1 MAKYSIGVDYG
12 SLSGRAVLVD
22 VETGEELA
30 TSILEYPHAVMETQL
45 PDGTTLGVD
54 WALQHPQD
62 YLDVLGHTVPSV
74 LKQANVSADDVI
86 GVGIDFTA
94 CTVLPVK
101 EDGTPLCFID
111 KYKSEPHAYVK
122 LWKHHAAQDKA
133 NQLNETAARLGE
145 KWLGR
150 YGGKISS
157 EWLFPKLW
165 QILDENET
173 LYNEMDYFIEAAD
186 WVVWQLT
193 GAQTRN
199 SCTAGYKAIWH
210 KQDEYPSKEFFKEL
224 DPRLENVVED
234 KLNCP
239 VTPIGVKAGEI
250 CEAAAALTGL
260 KVGTAVAIANVDAH
274 VCVPAVKID
283 GARKMLAI
291 IGTSTCHMLLG
302 DEEHEVPGMCGVV
315 EDGILPGFY
324 GYEAGQSCVG
334 DHFAWFVKNCVSKAC
349 YDAAEAE
356 GKDIHVYLTEKASQL
371 AVGESGLVA
380 LDWWN
385 GNRSVLVDVDL
396 TGVMVGMTL
405 LTKPEEMYR
414 ALIEATAYG
423 TRKIIE
429 TFEQNGVPV
438 DEFYAAGGIAEKN
451 TMMMQIYADVIKKPV
466 KISGSLQ
473 GPALGSAI
481 FGSVAAGSVRGGY
494 DSVFEASQVMGKLK
508 DVVYTPIKE
517 NSEVYDQLFNEYS
530 LLHDYF
536 GRGENDV
543 LKRLKEIK
551 KNAKVKE
558 SKDNVVYLGEE
569 QNVSSVVSEI
579 EDQTKEA

>member
-1 MAKYSIGVDYG
+1 MGKYSIGIDYG

-22 VETGEELA
+22 VQTGEEVA
-30 TSILEYPHAVMETQL
+30 TSVLDYPHGVMEEVL
-45 PDGTTLGVD
+45 PDGTKLGVD

-62 YLDVLGHTVPSV
+62 YLDVLSHTIPAV
-74 LKQANVSADDVI
+74 LKQAHVGADEVI

-101 EDGTPLCFID
+101 ADGTPLCFLD
-111 KYKSEPHAYVK
+111 AYRSEPHAYVK

-133 NQLNETAARLGE
+133 NQLNEIAEQRRE
-145 KWLGR
+145 KWLPR

-165 QILDENET
+165 QVLADNENV
-173 LYNEMDYFIEAAD
+173 YNEMDYFMEAAD
-186 WVVWQLT
+186 WVIWQLT
-193 GAQTRN
+193 GNQTRN

-210 KQDEYPSKEFFKEL
+210 KQEGYPSSDFFKAL
-224 DPRLENVVED
+224 DPRLENVVEE

-239 VTPIGVKAGEI
+239 ITPIGVKAGEI
-250 CEAAAALTGL
+250 SEQAAKLTTLNRGC
-260 KVGTAVAIANVDAH
+260 AVAVANVDAH
-274 VCVPAVKID
+274 VCVPAVKIA

-302 DEEHEVPGMCGVV
+302 EQEHEVPGMCGVV

-334 DHFAWFVKNCVSKAC
+334 DHFAWFVENAVPKQYKE
-349 YDAAEAE
+349 AATTA
-356 GKDIHVYLTEKASQL
+356 GIGIHEYLTEKARQL

-396 TGVMVGMTL
+396 TGVMVGLTL
-405 LTKPEEMYR
+405 LTKPEEIYR

-429 TFEQNGVPV
+429 TFEQNGAPV
-438 DEFYAAGGIAEKN
+438 DEFYASGGISQKN
-451 TMMMQIYADVIKKPV
+451 TLMMQIYADVIKKPV
-466 KISGSLQ
+466 KISGSEQ

-481 FGSVAAGSVRGGY
+481 FGSVAAGKEKGGY
-494 DSVFEASQVMGKLK
+494 DSVFEAAQIMGKLK
-508 DVVYTPIKE
+508 EVVYEPIAK
-517 NSEVYDQLFNEYS
+517 NSAVYDLLYEEYS
-530 LLHDYF
+530 KLHDYF

-543 LKRLKEIK
+543 LKRLKTLK
-551 KNAKVKE
+551 
-558 SKDNVVYLGEE
+558 
-569 QNVSSVVSEI
+569 
-579 EDQTKEA
+579 KEARENK